1 VKVVVD
7 TNVFVSGFLSPFGR
21 PAGVLRLVLSGKVG
35 LLYDIRILSEYRE
48 VLSRPKF
55 HFKKENIEM
64 LLEHIQMEGQ
74 FAVAEPLSDPLKDP
88 SDEMFLEI
96 AVSGGA
102 ECLVTGNL
110 KHFPAHKY
118 EGIYLLDPAGFME
131 HFQKKIGE

>member
-1 VKVVVD
+1 MKAVID

-21 PAGVLRLVLSGKVG
+21 PSEVLRIVLSGKVQT
-35 LLYDIRILSEYRE
+35 LYDSRILSEYRE

-55 HFKKENIEM
+55 HLKKENIEI
-64 LLEHIQMEGQ
+64 LLDQVKLEGLYV
-74 FAVAEPLSDPLKDP
+74 VAEPLRNPLKDP

-110 KHFPAHKY
+110 RHFPPKKH
-118 EGIYLLDPAGFME
+118 EGIYLLDPAGFMDYY
-131 HFQKKIGE
+131 QKRND